1 MVLCR
6 WEEVSEVGKKTAFTR
21 TCVKKKKKIYIS
33 LYFTARV
40 HINKC
45 VQGPMMTFQYSAVTE
60 RWDRRRRQLKE
71 D

>member
-1 MVLCR
+1 LGRSIRSGEQNSVYQNMC
-6 WEEVSEVGKKTAFTR
+6 EKKL
-21 TCVKKKKKIYIS
+21 KIYIYIS